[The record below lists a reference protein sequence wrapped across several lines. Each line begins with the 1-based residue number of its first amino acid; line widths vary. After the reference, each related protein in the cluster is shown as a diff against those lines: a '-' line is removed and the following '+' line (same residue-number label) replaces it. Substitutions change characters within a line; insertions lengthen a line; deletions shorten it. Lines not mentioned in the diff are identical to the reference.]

1 MIAYA
6 ADEKAPKPS
15 ARSVA
20 SDTAPERHPPPTAAQ
35 RALAEAD
42 GRRAERDHRPA
53 STEPREVNGRGGLD
67 PTRYDDWEINGLTS
81 DF

>member
-1 MIAYA
+1 MPP
-6 ADEKAPKPS
+6 DETAPKPS
-15 ARSVA
+15 ASSAA
-20 SDTAPERHPPPTAAQ
+20 SDTAPERRPPTTAAQ

-42 GRRAERDHRPA
+42 ARRAEGDRKAA

-67 PTRYDDWEINGLTS
+67 PTRYGDWEINGLIS

>member
-1 MIAYA
+1 MPL
-6 ADEKAPKPS
+6 DEKVPKPS
-15 ARSVA
+15 AGSAA
-20 SDTAPERHPPPTAAQ
+20 SDTAPERHPPTTAAQ

-42 GRRAERDHRPA
+42 ARRAERDHKPA

-67 PTRYDDWEINGLTS
+67 PTRYGDWEINGLTS

>member
-1 MIAYA
+1 MPP
-6 ADEKAPKPS
+6 DEKAPKPS

-35 RALAEAD
+35 RALAEAAA
-42 GRRAERDHRPA
+42 RRAERDHRPA

-67 PTRYDDWEINGLTS
+67 PTRYGDWEINGLTS

>member
-1 MIAYA
+1 MPL
-6 ADEKAPKPS
+6 DEKAPKPS
-15 ARSVA
+15 ASSAA
-20 SDTAPERHPPPTAAQ
+20 SDTAPERHPQTAAAQ

-42 GRRAERDHRPA
+42 ARRAERDRKPA

-67 PTRYDDWEINGLTS
+67 PIRYGDWEINGLTS